1 MTKKATGVG
10 GLVAG
15 HQHNAAHDD
24 GIDNL
29 ACDLHPV
36 TGNLLYLAKE
46 LVSNDYST
54 FFRRMIDVAHADR
67 NLADDPVLS
76 LYVEADEA
84 VLALLDHLLTALEVR
99 AEKFDEQI
107 KSKASGRRSL
117 VMYTHVSM
125 LPGVCVASLTFAFVA
140 VSPMG
145 LSHGSLPWV
154 SPVFSCRR

>member
-1 MTKKATGVG
+1 MTKKSTVVG

-15 HQHNAAHDD
+15 HQHNANHDD

-46 LVSNDYST
+46 LVSNDYSN

-117 VMYTHVSM
+117 VTLLFFLLLLMVGLAFSS
-125 LPGVCVASLTFAFVA
+125 CVILCLCA
-140 VSPMG
+140 
-145 LSHGSLPWV
+145 
-154 SPVFSCRR
+154 RRR

>member
-1 MTKKATGVG
+1 MTKKSTVVG

-76 LYVEADEA
+76 MYVEADEA
-84 VLALLDHLLTALEVR
+84 VLALLDHLLTAMEVR

-117 VMYTHVSM
+117 VK
-125 LPGVCVASLTFAFVA
+125 
-140 VSPMG
+140 
-145 LSHGSLPWV
+145 
-154 SPVFSCRR
+154 PVFLSFSLVDDMAISSLFDVVSCGIGGESSCAV